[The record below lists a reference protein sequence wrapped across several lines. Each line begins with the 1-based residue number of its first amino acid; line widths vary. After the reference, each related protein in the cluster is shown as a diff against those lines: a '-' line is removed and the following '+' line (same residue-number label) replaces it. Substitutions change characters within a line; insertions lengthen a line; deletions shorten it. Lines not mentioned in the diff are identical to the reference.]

1 MRGHTGTAAM
11 ACASF
16 ALGALLPWIPP
27 ASSDDPVEPAT
38 PRVATAG
45 LSAREPPAA
54 PSLKPAE
61 GIIAIGD
68 ESLHDATPCLRK
80 RDVDVHPRI
89 IRSVDELRLVT
100 ASLGRTYGAVLVHVT
115 GLDNLVD
122 GHIREVMEMVP
133 EGSRVIW
140 VTVKRGGA
148 AWGAFS
154 SEDRINAS
162 IRNVVGR
169 ASDGR
174 VLDWRSAS
182 ERNPEWLLGDS
193 GLSDSGCNAY
203 AAKVVKLSGQT
214 GKA

>member
-1 MRGHTGTAAM
+1 M

-16 ALGALLPWIPP
+16 ALGAMLPWIPP
-27 ASSDDPVEPAT
+27 ASGDDHVEPTT
-38 PRVATAG
+38 PHVASAG
-45 LSAREPPAA
+45 LSAREQPAA
-54 PSLKPAE
+54 PSPKPAE

-68 ESLHDATPCLRK
+68 KSLHHATPCLRK
-80 RDVDVHPRI
+80 RDVDVHPRN
-89 IRSVDELRLVT
+89 IRSVDALRLVT

-169 ASDGR
+169 ASEGR
-174 VLDWRSAS
+174 VLDWRSAT

-193 GLSDSGCNAY
+193 GLSVSGCNAY
-203 AAKVVKLSGQT
+203 AAMVVKLSGQT

>member
-1 MRGHTGTAAM
+1 MKGHTGIAAM

-16 ALGALLPWIPP
+16 ALGAMLPWIPP
-27 ASSDDPVEPAT
+27 ASGDDHVEPT
-38 PRVATAG
+38 SPRVATAG
-45 LSAREPPAA
+45 LSAREHPVT
-54 PSLKPAE
+54 PSPKPAE
-61 GIIAIGD
+61 GIIAVGD
-68 ESLHDATPCLRK
+68 APLHDATPCLRK
-80 RDVDVHPRI
+80 RDIEVHPRI
-89 IRSVDELRLVT
+89 IRSVDELHSVI
-100 ASLGRTYGAVLVHVT
+100 ASVGRTYGTVLVHVA

-133 EGSRVIW
+133 SGSRVIW
-140 VTVKRGGA
+140 VTVRQGGA
-148 AWGAFS
+148 AWGAFT

-169 ASDGR
+169 APDGR

-193 GLSDSGCNAY
+193 GMSDSGCNEY